1 MSDRG
6 GEGPGGGGA
15 GGGRSP
21 PNSPGHN
28 ATINGIQRS
37 TALPTNTVSQ
47 QRAGGAVMSDRGGE
61 GGQGGSITS
70 ELPWSH
76 CDNKWNTKEYCI
88 TDKYSKSNELFT
100 MIYKWSMALLLKP
113 YKILHILIDMTFLL

>member
-1 MSDRG
+1 MFYL
-6 GEGPGGGGA
+6 A
-15 GGGRSP
+15 GIGY
-21 PNSPGHN
+21 
-28 ATINGIQRS
+28 AIVVVLI
-37 TALPTNTVSQ
+37 LVNTYYNVLIAYSLFYLF
-47 QRAGGAVMSDRGGE
+47 A
-61 GGQGGSITS
+61 SITS

-100 MIYKWSMALLLKP
+100 MIYKWSVALLLKP